1 MNDKCIG
8 CETLVIYKVN
18 DPVADRKCYIDGLG
32 QLCDN
37 CFSLLMEY
45 THEYE

>member
-1 MNDKCIG
+1 MNDHCIG
-8 CETLVIYKVN
+8 CETFVKYKVN
-18 DPVADRKCYIDGLG
+18 DPVEGRACYIDGLG

-37 CFSLLMEY
+37 CYNLLMEY